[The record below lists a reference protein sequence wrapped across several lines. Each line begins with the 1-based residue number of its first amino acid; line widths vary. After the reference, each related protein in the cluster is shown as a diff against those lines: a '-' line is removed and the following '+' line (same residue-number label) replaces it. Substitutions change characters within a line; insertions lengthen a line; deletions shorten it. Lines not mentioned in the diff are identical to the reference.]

1 MATLEEIRRH
11 LQRQAKIA
19 RAADRALTLL
29 DRGIANRGKIG
40 RVINSAIEAGK
51 KTFEEEILGDHET

>member
-1 MATLEEIRRH
+1 MTLEQLRQH

-19 RAADRALTLL
+19 RGAERALTLL
-29 DRGIANRGKIG
+29 EKGITNRRKIG

-51 KTFEEEILGDHET
+51 KTFEEEILGDDEI